1 MKGGTL
7 IDGNNVEGEEEI
19 LSEKVRLK
27 ITWYDVLLKKPSNS
41 CAADC

>member
-27 ITWYDVLLKKPSNS
+27 ITYDVLLKKPSNS